1 MKTRTM
7 TKTKA
12 ERRLSLAALLL
23 TAITILAMLSA
34 SVLAY
39 PSPDGYVSDS
49 AGILDEDTIKTIR
62 DTSDALFTSRGAR
75 IAVCTVNSTDSE
87 SVRDYAAGVFKDWNV
102 GNGVLLLLVK
112 YPEGSDSTD
121 TFYAVQSNSVS
132 DTLTNTKLSEILN
145 TCLESSFAAG
155 NFAEG
160 TTTTVKALSD
170 FLSQNLPENFG
181 KKSSSGMPAWLSVLL
196 KIIVVIAVL
205 LIAGYIA
212 LVILERRAAERRR
225 LYLEDRRRRMARDG
239 HAGYRPMQQGAGR
252 PNQRPTGYGNQGY
265 GRDGYGGQEYGRPGY
280 GNPSG
285 GNRRTSRGYESA
297 AYPEDYDTQGYGTH
311 PTQPA
316 RRDPRGNAHHGYS
329 DTGYGHT
336 QSSDGGYGYDSYGR
350 APSRAR
356 RTVDTSR
363 YGDERDDR
371 YDPQTAATVQINT
384 ADIRAARASGS
395 RRDGRRTSRDGYDD
409 YDRYD
414 R

>member
-196 KIIVVIAVL
+196 KVIVVIAVL

-265 GRDGYGGQEYGRPGY
+265 GRDGY
-280 GNPSG
+280 
-285 GNRRTSRGYESA
+285 ESA

-316 RRDPRGNAHHGYS
+316 RREPRGNAHHGYG

-356 RTVDTSR
+356 RTVDTSHH
-363 YGDERDDR
+363 GDERDDR

-395 RRDGRRTSRDGYDD
+395 RRDGRRTSRDSYDD